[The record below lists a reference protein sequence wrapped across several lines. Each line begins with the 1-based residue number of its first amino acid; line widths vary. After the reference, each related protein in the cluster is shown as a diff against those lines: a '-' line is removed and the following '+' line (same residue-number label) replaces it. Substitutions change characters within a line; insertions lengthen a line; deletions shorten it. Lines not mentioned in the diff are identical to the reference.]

1 MLGSVF
7 AIDFSLRLNP
17 GVAIPLQKY
26 YKPAFNMT
34 VQGDVLLFDLVSAG
48 LEGGLLMEKPNQ
60 SDFPVTFLY
69 GGLGVGVYHNLF
81 SRFYAGAG
89 GGLVLIPTSSR
100 KETKLKRLRTFT
112 GVVTVNLDSALIQ
125 L

>member
-1 MLGSVF
+1 MKKTLLSLVLFAGMLGSVF

-34 VQGDVLLFDLVSAG
+34 VQGDVLLFDWVTAG

-60 SDFPVTFLY
+60 SDWQLP
-69 GGLGVGVYHNLF
+69 NLE
-81 SRFYAGAG
+81 
-89 GGLVLIPTSSR
+89 LP
-100 KETKLKRLRTFT
+100 
-112 GVVTVNLDSALIQ
+112 
-125 L
+125 